1 MCGQA
6 AKRDPSYREFLSE
19 WRGRHSKGVE
29 MHLKQARF
37 PFRLPAVHRRKVIR
51 ELALMTLRE
60 TVDPDNP
67 SASGTNLQQRS

>member
-1 MCGQA
+1 
-6 AKRDPSYREFLSE
+6 
-19 WRGRHSKGVE
+19 